1 MTVNRY
7 MRGKYM
13 DVLVTQL
20 SLKETLF
27 LQMFVGPD
35 NALAAS
41 FIIMMCLAITMLVEK
56 IKSDEK

>member
-1 MTVNRY
+1 
-7 MRGKYM
+7 M